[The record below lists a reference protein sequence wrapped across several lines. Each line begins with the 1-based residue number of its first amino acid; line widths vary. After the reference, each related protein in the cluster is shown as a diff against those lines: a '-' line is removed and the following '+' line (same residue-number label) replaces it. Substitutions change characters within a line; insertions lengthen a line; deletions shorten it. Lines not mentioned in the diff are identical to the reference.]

1 MKISILSD
9 RNNYIEDLQSEREQW
24 IAHILSK
31 NGHSISKDILLNK
44 AELLKYFIKNKISII
59 YNAQVDEY
67 KLFIEDE
74 HIATWGRPSFNIKR
88 DIDTKE
94 LYYLIEI
101 QCWESLKDDNLNSEK
116 QK

>member
-9 RNNYIEDLQSEREQW
+9 RNSYIEDLQTEREQW
-24 IAHILSK
+24 ISHVLSK
-31 NGHSISKDILLNK
+31 NGYSISKDTLLDK

-59 YNAQVDEY
+59 HNAQIDEY
-67 KLFIEDE
+67 KVFINDE
-74 HIATWGRPSFNIKR
+74 HIATWGRPSFCIKR
-88 DIDTKE
+88 DVETKE

-101 QCWESLKDDNLNSEK
+101 QCWESLKNDNLKSED